1 MIRHTCTLLI
11 IVSLWQIKLSPPSTP
26 DRQCRKLR
34 ITYIG
39 GKILIGTEVN
49 FFNVKPPYFAPQL
62 IQLKDTVL
70 ANIKDFS
77 SLQGPV
83 NVNHS
88 VGTVRRVLSEALNVW
103 AKNSKLTFREVSGD
117 DADLLVSFVR

>member
-1 MIRHTCTLLI
+1 M
-11 IVSLWQIKLSPPSTP
+11 
-26 DRQCRKLR
+26 
-34 ITYIG
+34 
-39 GKILIGTEVN
+39 N